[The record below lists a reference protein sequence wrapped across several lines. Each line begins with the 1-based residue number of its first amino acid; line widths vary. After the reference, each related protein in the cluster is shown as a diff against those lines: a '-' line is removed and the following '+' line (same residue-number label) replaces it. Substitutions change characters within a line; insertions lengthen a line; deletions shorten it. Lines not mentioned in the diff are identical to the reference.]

1 MVSATWSEGF
11 PVSRNL
17 DCFKSFTKV
26 IFLCVDLDSF
36 PVMMRQDA
44 DGTAST
50 ERRAAGRRAAE
61 YVHDTEIIFIM
72 PSLQMHLKTEHLQG
86 EHEPQDEGMF
96 ITYWMWG
103 THTIHGY
110 AWLCQIHAY
119 PHTSFVTKL
128 TENNDNVH
136 SVHIFLHVHTA
147 VNCTQYEWP
156 WGHQCA
162 LSFYWP
168 FLGVMCYHLW
178 NGLD

>member
-17 DCFKSFTKV
+17 NCFKSFTKV

-96 ITYWMWG
+96 IICWMWG

-110 AWLCQIHAY
+110 ACLCWIQTDWKQWQCSQHAHICACPHHCTLHWL
-119 PHTSFVTKL
+119 
-128 TENNDNVH
+128 
-136 SVHIFLHVHTA
+136 
-147 VNCTQYEWP
+147 

-162 LSFYWP
+162 PSFYWP
-168 FLGVMCYHLW
+168 FWGVSYVLLSLKWFVWILTRNH
-178 NGLD
+178 